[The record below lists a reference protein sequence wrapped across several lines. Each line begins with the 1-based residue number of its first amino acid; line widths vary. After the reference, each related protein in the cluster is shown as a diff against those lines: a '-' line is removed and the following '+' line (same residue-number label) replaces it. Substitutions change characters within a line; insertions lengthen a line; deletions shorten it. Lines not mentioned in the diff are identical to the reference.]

1 MLKTVIGRFSE
12 VKSLYSKGEITGAD
26 ENGEVINVNK
36 VQKALREAGVDMTKF
51 FVGEEGLDQVFLNL
65 SKKWDSLDITTQRYI
80 ATLAAGSR
88 QQSRFLAI
96 ISDYSKTMEL
106 VNAANNSAG
115 ASQRQYEKTLD
126 SLETKLAKLKNAWN
140 EFAMGL
146 SNNEFI
152 KAAVD
157 ALTGLLTTI
166 DKIIGTISGGS
177 GVIKSALSILT
188 AIGGLKLGKSLL
200 FSVTD
205 KVGEGREGGFLQRIF
220 GKKPQLQAEG
230 MQAGQ
235 AAGQGFKA
243 GFQAAIKGAKTGG
256 FKGFFTTGIEKTSF
270 SQNELEKTFS
280 SKNWN
285 FDFSKV
291 NTNSDEVARFIAED
305 FDKQLANHPN
315 LNLENLFEVGASGNI
330 QAYNQELQ
338 KLGLQLE
345 MTGEQAQKM
354 GVSMRQTR
362 VNFSAVATAAGV
374 ASGALM
380 GIASLLETTGSGGE
394 KAAGVIRGFAIVL
407 MGLIPAIQMV
417 QNAIVA
423 GAASIGAAISS
434 IPIIGW
440 ITAIISAV
448 VGLVQIFKALAP
460 ETEAEKLERLQEA
473 QQKLTEEVKNT
484 TEAYDNLQSAMS
496 KLEDGTKTLNG
507 LAKGTA
513 EWKRQLLE
521 VNSQVLELVDKYPEL
536 KFSTD
541 GNGQL
546 IIDPNS
552 YDEVLSKQY
561 DAMVQAQSA
570 QATSQVIVNQ
580 QEGSFQQEELIEK
593 ILNTSAKHRVLY
605 TIEQKAALEERLSN
619 PDWNLSADNELIE
632 SFALEPKEVDQL
644 QKAINDWRAVMEN
657 NAILAKNYGEIMFG
671 SSTEEYSD
679 MSYYK
684 DVLTGVGED
693 FAETALQQE
702 QYYKDN
708 VDEMLTLLKE
718 EYGLN
723 ITDTSNGLRALAQ
736 AYAGLTNQTEK
747 EVRGKYS
754 KEELTDMLAGY
765 ASAAEKGQ
773 DAKGIFENLSK
784 LDKDVAKTVAAVY
797 GGGQNLTREQ
807 IAANQ
812 KWAKS
817 QSDET
822 FEGLGFES
830 QEQYLQ
836 QLEDY
841 DRSFI
846 DSAVELL
853 HGLGNDQW
861 ASNTEEQA
869 KSLME
874 NQSLQTTQAYFDQL
888 TQLYARG
895 GKEAVSAF
903 QASFTD
909 ILSKV
914 PESQR
919 QKVMDIVTSTD
930 LSDLDGVKLMFEEI
944 EKVAP
949 GTVGQLGGMKK
960 AIVELGKATKKVNL
974 QSTLS
979 EVKSLL
985 DLADNIEGRDR
996 SQGVS
1001 QEELDQ
1007 IVKAGAADYSN
1018 FFFTGQEFIPVTN
1031 SMEGLAEAVRANTD
1045 AILEET
1051 MTRLKQ
1057 QIGSG
1062 EYVEELFNNAKWGD
1076 TPADQKNRIVS
1087 GEATAADWQIVRNVL
1102 GMGGASQEEVMA
1114 KYRSYMPDYLN
1125 LAENRQQVEEYGNY
1139 SAQAEA
1145 YRKDPQILL
1154 NQGGQYLDERVQAA
1168 QATGTLTELTKDY
1181 NEAEKE
1187 SGEAVSE
1194 NSKLMKAHTLRY
1206 SENEK
1211 KVKELCETI
1220 KDTKD
1225 AFDEGTKALKE
1236 NRTPADNYYKA
1247 LDKIEEKGKEV
1258 FGSGFTKDFIKEN
1271 AELVSALSEGGE
1283 AGEQAFIQL
1292 QDIIAQSARNSIEK
1306 LKDFIGTAKQAKMI
1320 LDEVD
1325 GLDAQFALTGTAD
1338 VSQLIN
1344 ALMRAGYTADEA
1356 AKKIEA
1362 LTGTSVTYEVK
1373 MQKVRVD
1380 TFDHDGQLMS
1390 QWMTIP
1396 KAVKAVATKNT
1407 YSGSGFSGGSSGGG
1421 GGGGSSKNWQNP
1433 YDELYNL
1440 TEKINE
1446 ALRRR
1451 EKLEREY
1458 DRILERR
1465 GSTYQELS
1473 KNYSAQLASLEKEL
1487 SLQKELQAGRERQ
1500 INKVSSEK
1508 YTDSEGNV
1516 KTFAETGATKYG
1528 RYDKAENRIII
1539 DWNAIDKVTDEN
1551 LGGAIEAYIS
1561 RLEELQSQ
1569 FEETDEKIEDIEDSI
1584 DELKKDKM
1592 QDYLDFESK
1601 VYDAIVQ
1608 QRQEIIDNFQSLSD
1622 TISESNT
1629 SVLDSLQESID
1640 LERQIRDNTKT
1651 EEDIND
1657 KEARL
1662 AYLRRDTS
1670 NANALEIK
1678 QLEEE
1683 LTQAREDYTDTLVDQ
1698 KLEELRNQN
1707 DKAQEAR
1714 EKQIELMQTQLDW
1727 QQKNGDFWNKTYE
1740 LIQGAYGSG
1749 GMLDQGSPLVELLKK
1764 TEGFKGMSKFGQI
1777 NWSNEISKGFLSAI
1791 HGYDQWEQYSAENIT
1806 HTAKLSN
1813 GTQLFYNSET
1823 KKWTDASGK
1832 EYSNVRYNSQTGA
1845 FDSDETISASG
1856 GFAPDIASQIID
1868 AVNAG
1873 DVGLTKRLEDQRDK
1887 KIDESGSNKWAKTKG
1902 NISNALRDALVSPID
1917 PNADYKDL
1925 ARKAMSNGQFYS
1937 ALMYEIIRNRKI
1949 AQYGSEFSADNE
1961 ILRTIFSENVKAF
1974 KTGGLA
1980 NFTGPA
1986 WLDGSRSKPE
1996 LVLNARD
2003 TENFLM
2009 LKDVLGSLPRNS
2021 DAIGRAN
2028 GDNYFDIQISVD
2040 EIGSDYDVDQLA
2052 RRIKQQI
2059 TEDSTYRNVNA
2070 ISFIR

>member
-1 MLKTVIGRFSE
+1 M
-12 VKSLYSKGEITGAD
+12 
-26 ENGEVINVNK
+26 
-36 VQKALREAGVDMTKF
+36 
-51 FVGEEGLDQVFLNL
+51 
-65 SKKWDSLDITTQRYI
+65 
-80 ATLAAGSR
+80 AAGSR

-115 ASQRQYEKTLD
+115 ASQRQYEKTLE
-126 SLETKLAKLKNAWN
+126 SLETKLTKLKNAWN
-140 EFAMGL
+140 EFTMGL

-157 ALTGLLTTI
+157 ALTSLLTTI
-166 DKIIGTISGGS
+166 NKIIGTISGGS

-188 AIGGLKLGKSLL
+188 AVGGLKLGKSLL
-200 FSVTD
+200 GALTN
-205 KVGEGREGGFLQRIF
+205 KVGGEREGSFLQKIF

-256 FKGFFTTGIEKTSF
+256 FKGFFTSGVTKTAF

-291 NTNSDEVARFIAED
+291 NTNSDEVVRFIAAD
-305 FDKQLANHPN
+305 LNKQIDLHPELEGALNKIYNGNEAAHN
-315 LNLENLFEVGASGNI
+315 L

-338 KLGLQLE
+338 KLGLRLE

-354 GVSMRQTR
+354 GVSMQQTG
-362 VNFSAVATAAGV
+362 VNLSAVATAAGV
-374 ASGALM
+374 VSGALM
-380 GIASLLETTGSGGE
+380 GIASIFETTGEGGE
-394 KAAGVIRGFAIVL
+394 KAAGVIRGFATVL
-407 MGLIPAIQMV
+407 MGLIPVIQMV
-417 QNAIVA
+417 QNAMVA
-423 GAASIGAAISS
+423 GATSISAAISS

-460 ETEAEKLERLQEA
+460 ETEAEKLERLQET

-484 TEAYDNLQSAMS
+484 TKAYDNLQSAMS

-546 IIDPNS
+546 VIDPNS

-570 QATSQVIVNQ
+570 QATSQIIVNQ
-580 QEGSFQQEELIEK
+580 QEGLMQQSEVIDK
-593 ILNTSAKHRVLY
+593 IFEVGTLRGDIYQNEMRYLL
-605 TIEQKAALEERLSN
+605 EQKLSDAN
-619 PDWNLSADNELIE
+619 WDISADTQI
-632 SFALEPKEVDQL
+632 LEDLSLEKDDIPQL

-657 NAILAKNYGEIMFG
+657 NAILAKNYGETMFG

-679 MSYYK
+679 VSYYK
-684 DVLTGVGED
+684 DVLAGTGEN
-693 FAETALQQE
+693 FAETALQLE
-702 QYYKDN
+702 QYYENN
-708 VDEMLTLLKE
+708 VDEMLALLKE

-736 AYAGLTNQTEK
+736 AYGGLTNQTEK
-747 EVRGKYS
+747 EVRGKYT

-765 ASAAEKGQ
+765 AAAAKKGQ
-773 DAKGIFENLSK
+773 DARGIFENLSK
-784 LDKDVAKTVAAVY
+784 LDKDTAKTVAAVY

-807 IAANQ
+807 IAASQ
-812 KWAKS
+812 KWAAQ
-817 QSDET
+817 QSNET
-822 FEGLGFES
+822 FKGLGFES

-841 DRSFI
+841 NRSFI
-846 DSAVELL
+846 DSANELR
-853 HGLGNDQW
+853 HSLGDGRFG
-861 ASNTEEQA
+861 SDEQHRA
-869 KSLME
+869 ESLME

-903 QASFTD
+903 QNSFTELLD
-909 ILSKV
+909 TV
-914 PESQR
+914 PESQK

-949 GTVGQLGGMKK
+949 GTVGQLGGMEK
-960 AIVELGKATKKVNL
+960 AIIELGKATKKVNL

-985 DLADNIEGRDR
+985 DLADDIEGRDR

-1001 QEELDQ
+1001 QEELEQ
-1007 IVKAGAADYSN
+1007 IVKASAADYSD

-1051 MTRLKQ
+1051 MTRLNQ

-1062 EYVEELFNNAKWGD
+1062 EYVEELFNSAKWGD

-1087 GEATAADWQIVRNVL
+1087 GEATASDWQIVRDVL
-1102 GMGGASQEEVMA
+1102 GMNGASQEEVMA

-1139 SAQAEA
+1139 AAQAEA
-1145 YRKDPQILL
+1145 YQKDPQILL

-1187 SGEAVSE
+1187 SGKTVSE

-1206 SENEK
+1206 SEGEK
-1211 KVKELCETI
+1211 KVKALCETI

-1236 NRTPADNYYKA
+1236 NKTPSDNYYKA

-1258 FGSGFTKDFIKEN
+1258 FGGTFTKDFIKEN

-1283 AGEQAFIQL
+1283 IGEQAFTQL
-1292 QDIIAQSARNSIEK
+1292 QDIIAQSAKKSIK
-1306 LKDFIGTAKQAKMI
+1306 NLTDFKGTAEQAKMI
-1320 LDEVD
+1320 LDEVN

-1344 ALMRAGYTADEA
+1344 ALMQAGYTAEEA
-1356 AKKIEA
+1356 AKKIEE

-1396 KAVKAVATKNT
+1396 KAVRAVATKND
-1407 YSGSGFSGGSSGGG
+1407 YSGSGFSGGSSGG

-1458 DRILERR
+1458 SRILERR

-1629 SVLDSLQESID
+1629 SILDSLQESID

-1651 EEDIND
+1651 EEDINE

-1683 LTQAREDYTDTLVDQ
+1683 LSQAREDYTDTLVDQ
-1698 KLEELRNQN
+1698 KLEELRSQN

-1714 EKQIELMQTQLDW
+1714 EKQIELMQSQLDY
-1727 QQKNGDFWNKTYE
+1727 QQKNGDFWDETHQ
-1740 LIQGAYGSG
+1740 LIQGAFGEDGTLKSN
-1749 GMLDQGSPLVELLKK
+1749 SELVNLLKE
-1764 TEGFKGMSKFGQI
+1764 TEGFKGMSKFGQM
-1777 NWSNEISKGFLSAI
+1777 NWSDEISKGFLAAI
-1791 HGYDQWEQYSAENIT
+1791 HGYSQWEQYAAENIT
-1806 HTAKLSN
+1806 HTAKLGDGSVL
-1813 GTQLFYNSET
+1813 TYNT
-1823 KKWTDASGK
+1823 NTGKWTDSAGNVH
-1832 EYSNVRYNSQTGA
+1832 ENVRYDANAGYFTSNLSLGGVG
-1845 FDSDETISASG
+1845 ASG
-1856 GFAPDIASQIID
+1856 SEDNIGNLILEAAARGDIETVAS
-1868 AVNAG
+1868 
-1873 DVGLTKRLEDQRDK
+1873 LEAQRDA
-1887 KIDESGSNKWAKTKG
+1887 KITREKSNWSKSGGGIAREMRRALELSPFNPTEDNPDYG
-1902 NISNALRDALVSPID
+1902 ILRDAALANGD
-1917 PNADYKDL
+1917 YRNAV
-1925 ARKAMSNGQFYS
+1925 FYEM
-1937 ALMYEIIRNRKI
+1937 LRNRKI
-1949 AQYGSEFSADNE
+1949 SLLGLGYAQETGAIAKFLS
-1961 ILRTIFSENVKAF
+1961 TQGKTF

-1980 NFTGPA
+1980 DFTGPA

-2003 TENFLM
+2003 TENFLV
-2009 LKDVLGSLPRNS
+2009 LRDILGSLSRNS
-2021 DAIGRAN
+2021 DTIGRAN

>member
-1 MLKTVIGRFSE
+1 MKAKV
-12 VKSLYSKGEITGAD
+12 VK
-26 ENGEVINVNK
+26 
-36 VQKALREAGVDMTKF
+36 
-51 FVGEEGLDQVFLNL
+51 
-65 SKKWDSLDITTQRYI
+65 I
-80 ATLAAGSR
+80 ATVASGAR
-88 QQSRFLAI
+88 QQSRFIAMM
-96 ISDYSKTMEL
+96 SNYSKTMEL

-140 EFAMGL
+140 EFTMGL

-166 DKIIGTISGGS
+166 NKIIGTISGGS

-200 FSVTD
+200 FSITD
-205 KVGEGREGGFLQRIF
+205 KVGGGREGGFLQRIF

-243 GFQAAIKGAKTGG
+243 GFQAVMKGAKKNGLKGLFSSVTRDFTQEEFQKG
-256 FKGFFTTGIEKTSF
+256 FKMSQIDFSNVDNKSISDFMAAHWSGLSEGQKKLFTAQDTANLEAYNKKCQELDITLVMTGQKAKAMGASF
-270 SQNELEKTFS
+270 KES
-280 SKNWN
+280 SKN
-285 FDFSKV
+285 
-291 NTNSDEVARFIAED
+291 
-305 FDKQLANHPN
+305 L
-315 LNLENLFEVGASGNI
+315 
-330 QAYNQELQ
+330 
-338 KLGLQLE
+338 
-345 MTGEQAQKM
+345 
-354 GVSMRQTR
+354 
-362 VNFSAVATAAGV
+362 SAVATAAGV

-380 GIASLLETTGSGGE
+380 GIASLLETTGSSGE
-394 KAAGVIRGFAIVL
+394 KAAGVIRGFATVL
-407 MGLIPAIQMV
+407 MGSVPVIQMV
-417 QNAIVA
+417 QNAMVT
-423 GAASIGAAISS
+423 GATSIGAAISS
-434 IPIIGW
+434 IPVIGW
-440 ITAIISAV
+440 ITAIISTV
-448 VGLVQIFKALAP
+448 IGLVQVIKAVWP
-460 ETEAEKLERLQEA
+460 ESEQEKLERLEGT
-473 QQKLTEEVKNT
+473 QQKLAEGAKSAQ
-484 TEAYDNLQSAMS
+484 EAYDNLNSSLSELGEA
-496 KLEDGTKTLNG
+496 KKTLDS
-507 LAKGTA
+507 LVQGTL
-513 EWKRQLLE
+513 EWKKQLLQ
-521 VNSQVLELVDKYPEL
+521 VNSQVLELINKYPQLEYVRGQNGL
-536 KFSTD
+536 LEITD
-541 GNGQL
+541 SSIDTAIKAQYKAAENANALSAFGQL
-546 IIDPNS
+546 AVSGQKVSVRQDELDDAIIEAVTHSAYASEEILREKIENDPSWRVTEEFASQTKMSSKAMDELNRALDSVSQSLLELNS
-552 YDEVLSKQY
+552 
-561 DAMVQAQSA
+561 QAQTYSA
-570 QATSQVIVNQ
+570 TIYGERAKGYEDTPYYNQ
-580 QEGSFQQEELIEK
+580 ILEGVAVANADKVSESTEK
-593 ILNTSAKHRVLY
+593 WINN
-605 TIEQKAALEERLSN
+605 LEASN
-619 PDWNLSADNELIE
+619 PMDIFGLQDTLI
-632 SFALEPKEVDQL
+632 
-644 QKAINDWRAVMEN
+644 NH
-657 NAILAKNYGEIMFG
+657 
-671 SSTEEYSD
+671 
-679 MSYYK
+679 
-684 DVLTGVGED
+684 
-693 FAETALQQE
+693 FAETLGVTDQSGSIRTYQE
-702 QYYKDN
+702 VLAK
-708 VDEMLTLLKE
+708 
-718 EYGLN
+718 
-723 ITDTSNGLRALAQ
+723 ITDQSIDEIEKLYTDKDSIIPVIAEAIAMREIGNNIPALFKKMSGASDQKQ
-736 AYAGLTNQTEK
+736 ASLYAGL
-747 EVRGKYS
+747 YS
-754 KEELTDMLAGY
+754 G
-765 ASAAEKGQ
+765 G
-773 DAKGIFENLSK
+773 GNLS
-784 LDKDVAKTVAAVY
+784 L
-797 GGGQNLTREQ
+797 
-807 IAANQ
+807 
-812 KWAKS
+812 S
-817 QSDET
+817 
-822 FEGLGFES
+822 
-830 QEQYLQ
+830 
-836 QLEDY
+836 
-841 DRSFI
+841 
-846 DSAVELL
+846 
-853 HGLGNDQW
+853 
-861 ASNTEEQA
+861 QA
-869 KSLME
+869 KSFNREDAQQFLEQNGFTALDFGFDTMEELLDSLEQSAENNIASFKQSQSELQRSLGSNDWAFYQKEQASQLME

-949 GTVGQLGGMKK
+949 GTVGQLGGMEK

-985 DLADNIEGRDR
+985 DLADDIEGRDR

-1007 IVKAGAADYSN
+1007 IVKAGAADYSD

-1062 EYVEELFNNAKWGD
+1062 EYVEELFNSAKWGD

-1087 GEATAADWQIVRNVL
+1087 GEATAADWQIVRDVL

-1114 KYRSYMPDYLN
+1114 KYRSYLPDYLN

-1139 SAQAEA
+1139 AAQAEA
-1145 YRKDPQILL
+1145 FQKDPQELF
-1154 NQGGQYLDERVQAA
+1154 NRTKTVTGTMANDTKGTSRSWVKNENYDANAEQYLDAQVAA
-1168 QATGTLTELTKDY
+1168 NSLGKTVEKLTGDY
-1181 NEAEKE
+1181 RENGNTVL
-1187 SGEAVSE
+1187 S
-1194 NSKLMKAHTLRY
+1194 NSKIMKAHALRWNN
-1206 SENEK
+1206 SEK
-1211 KVKELCETI
+1211 KIKTLCETV
-1220 KDTKD
+1220 KDTTE
-1225 AFDEGTKALKE
+1225 AFNAGTKALKNGE
-1236 NRTPADNYYKA
+1236 TPANDYNIALEKIKKA
-1247 LDKIEEKGKEV
+1247 GQEV
-1258 FGSGFTKDFIKEN
+1258 FGKGFDDKFIQEN
-1271 AELVSALSEGGE
+1271 SELVARLAEGGE
-1283 AGEQAFIQL
+1283 IGAAAFDQIQQKISSGVLEQL
-1292 QDIIAQSARNSIEK
+1292 QNFNQQLLNAEELMAELNGVESEFKVN
-1306 LKDFIGTAKQAKMI
+1306 
-1320 LDEVD
+1320 
-1325 GLDAQFALTGTAD
+1325 GTAD
-1338 VSQLIN
+1338 VTQLMQM
-1344 ALMRAGYTADEA
+1344 LMEAGKTADEA
-1356 AKKIEA
+1356 AAKIEA
-1362 LTGTSVTYEVK
+1362 LTGATVTYDVEYQDVLLPIGSK
-1373 MQKVRVD
+1373 MDAQ
-1380 TFDHDGQLMS
+1380 GQLEIGNGKNGGKLGFEKVA
-1390 QWMTIP
+1390 IP
-1396 KAVKAVATKNT
+1396 HVIKAVGSKNT
-1407 YSGSGFSGGSSGGG
+1407 YSGSGFSGGSSGG

-1458 DRILERR
+1458 SRILERR

-1569 FEETDEKIEDIEDSI
+1569 FEETDEKIEDIEDRI

-1622 TISESNT
+1622 TISENNT
-1629 SVLDSLQESID
+1629 SILDSLQESID

-1651 EEDIND
+1651 EEDINE

-1727 QQKNGDFWNKTYE
+1727 QQKNGEFWDKTHE
-1740 LIQGAYGSG
+1740 LIQKAFGEDGTLKSN
-1749 GMLDQGSPLVELLKK
+1749 SELVNLLKE
-1764 TEGFKGMSKFGQI
+1764 TEGFKGMSKFGQM
-1777 NWSNEISKGFLSAI
+1777 NWSNEISKGFLAAI
-1791 HGYDQWEQYSAENIT
+1791 HGYSQWEQYAAENIT
-1806 HTAKLSN
+1806 HTAKLGDGSVL
-1813 GTQLFYNSET
+1813 TYNT
-1823 KKWTDASGK
+1823 NTGKWTDSAGNVH
-1832 EYSNVRYNSQTGA
+1832 ENVRYDANAGYFTSNLSLGGVGT
-1845 FDSDETISASG
+1845 SG
-1856 GFAPDIASQIID
+1856 GSEDNIGNLILEAAARGDIEAVAS
-1868 AVNAG
+1868 
-1873 DVGLTKRLEDQRDK
+1873 LEAQRDA
-1887 KIDESGSNKWAKTKG
+1887 KITREKSNWSKSGGGIAREMRRALELSPFNPTEQNPDYG
-1902 NISNALRDALVSPID
+1902 ILRDAALANGD
-1917 PNADYKDL
+1917 YRNAV
-1925 ARKAMSNGQFYS
+1925 FYEM
-1937 ALMYEIIRNRKI
+1937 LRNRKI
-1949 AQYGSEFSADNE
+1949 ALLGLGYAQETGAIAKFLS
-1961 ILRTIFSENVKAF
+1961 TQGKTF

-1980 NFTGPA
+1980 DFTGPA

-2009 LKDVLGSLPRNS
+2009 LRDVLGSLSRNS

>member
-1 MLKTVIGRFSE
+1 
-12 VKSLYSKGEITGAD
+12 
-26 ENGEVINVNK
+26 
-36 VQKALREAGVDMTKF
+36 
-51 FVGEEGLDQVFLNL
+51 
-65 SKKWDSLDITTQRYI
+65 
-80 ATLAAGSR
+80 
-88 QQSRFLAI
+88 
-96 ISDYSKTMEL
+96 MEL

-166 DKIIGTISGGS
+166 NKIIGTISGGS

-205 KVGEGREGGFLQRIF
+205 KVGGGREGGFWQRIL
-220 GKKPQLQAEG
+220 GKKPQLQVEG

-243 GFQAAIKGAKTGG
+243 GFQAAIKGAKSGG
-256 FKGFFTTGIEKTSF
+256 LKGFFTREYSRDFT
-270 SQNELEKTFS
+270 QAELEKTFEN
-280 SKNWN
+280 SKL
-285 FDFSKV
+285 DFSGANKDKIKDILYQKV
-291 NTNSDEVARFIAED
+291 QTKANEDISFKLTDEQRAAIDEGDIEKLSRLGIEA
-305 FDKQLANHPN
+305 KLTGQ
-315 LNLENLFEVGASGNI
+315 
-330 QAYNQELQ
+330 QMQECGI
-338 KLGLQLE
+338 KVKA
-345 MTGEQAQKM
+345 T
-354 GVSMRQTR
+354 SI
-362 VNFSAVATAAGV
+362 NFSAVATAVGV

-380 GIASLLETTGSGGE
+380 GIASLLETTGSSGE
-394 KAAGVIRGFAIVL
+394 KAAGIIRGFATVL
-407 MGLIPAIQMV
+407 MGLVPVIQMV
-417 QNAIVA
+417 QNAMVT
-423 GAASIGAAISS
+423 GATSISAAISS

-546 IIDPNS
+546 IIDQNS

-580 QEGSFQQEELIEK
+580 QEGLMQKSEVIDKIFEVGTLRGDIYDNEMRDLIEK
-593 ILNTSAKHRVLY
+593 KLSDANWDISTDTQVL
-605 TIEQKAALEERLSN
+605 EGLSLEKDDI
-619 PDWNLSADNELIE
+619 P
-632 SFALEPKEVDQL
+632 QL

-657 NAILAKNYGEIMFG
+657 NAILAKNYGETMFG

-702 QYYKDN
+702 QHYKDN
-708 VDEMLTLLKE
+708 VDEMLALLKE

-747 EVRGKYS
+747 EVRKKYT
-754 KEELTDMLAGY
+754 KKELTDMLAGY

-784 LDKDVAKTVAAVY
+784 LNKDVAKTVAAVY

-807 IAANQ
+807 IVASQ

-830 QEQYLQ
+830 KEQYLQ
-836 QLEDY
+836 KLEDY
-841 DRSFI
+841 NKSFI

-861 ASNTEEQA
+861 ASDTEEQA

-903 QASFTD
+903 QTSFTD

-914 PESQR
+914 PENQK

-949 GTVGQLGGMKK
+949 GTVGQLGGMEK

-985 DLADNIEGRDR
+985 DLADDIKWRNR

-1007 IVKAGAADYSN
+1007 IVKAGAADYSD

-1062 EYVEELFNNAKWGD
+1062 EYVEELFNSAKWGD

-1087 GEATAADWQIVRNVL
+1087 GEATAADWQIVRDVL
-1102 GMGGASQEEVMA
+1102 GMGSTSQEEVMA

-1139 SAQAEA
+1139 AAQAEA
-1145 YRKDPQILL
+1145 FQKDPQELF
-1154 NQGGQYLDERVQAA
+1154 NRTKTVTGTMANDTKGASRSWVKNENYDANAEQYLDAQVAA
-1168 QATGTLTELTKDY
+1168 NSLGKTVEKLTGDY
-1181 NEAEKE
+1181 RENGNTVL
-1187 SGEAVSE
+1187 S
-1194 NSKLMKAHTLRY
+1194 NSKIMKAHALRWNN
-1206 SENEK
+1206 SEK
-1211 KVKELCETI
+1211 KIKTLCETV
-1220 KDTKD
+1220 KDTTE
-1225 AFDEGTKALKE
+1225 AFNAGTKALKNGE
-1236 NRTPADNYYKA
+1236 TPANDYNIALEKIKKA
-1247 LDKIEEKGKEV
+1247 GQEV
-1258 FGSGFTKDFIKEN
+1258 FGKGFDDKFIQEN
-1271 AELVSALSEGGE
+1271 SELVARLAEGGE
-1283 AGEQAFIQL
+1283 IGAAAFDQIQQKISSGVLEQL
-1292 QDIIAQSARNSIEK
+1292 QNFNQQLLNAEELMAELNGVESEFKVN
-1306 LKDFIGTAKQAKMI
+1306 
-1320 LDEVD
+1320 
-1325 GLDAQFALTGTAD
+1325 GTAD
-1338 VSQLIN
+1338 VTQLMQM
-1344 ALMRAGYTADEA
+1344 LMEAGKTADEA
-1356 AKKIEA
+1356 AAKIEA
-1362 LTGTSVTYEVK
+1362 LTGATVTYDVEYQDVLLPIGSK
-1373 MQKVRVD
+1373 MDAQ
-1380 TFDHDGQLMS
+1380 GQLEIGNGKKGGKLGFEKVS
-1390 QWMTIP
+1390 IP
-1396 KAVKAVATKNT
+1396 HVIKAVGSKNT

-1458 DRILERR
+1458 SRILERR

-1651 EEDIND
+1651 EEDINE

-1683 LTQAREDYTDTLVDQ
+1683 LAQAREDYTDTLVDQ

-1845 FDSDETISASG
+1845 FDSDETISAGG

-2009 LKDVLGSLPRNS
+2009 LKDVLGSLSRNS